1 MHNFPQ
7 IRDFFATSDRRV
19 ALFIFFALWL
29 TYSFI
34 GPGRSAL
41 NPNSVSRM
49 GVVFSILEDQSL
61 RIDKF
66 APFTIDKALFDG
78 SYYSDKAPGISLT
91 ALPFVATLVSGAK
104 MVGVDVR
111 PISDAGL
118 SRFYLF
124 SVFVACA
131 FTSGLSSA
139 AAAGAIF
146 LLVRHWGLGR
156 DAALL
161 SALLYGL
168 ATPVAGWATA
178 FFSHAMAGSLLV
190 IAFTVSI
197 LATETEKYG
206 RWILAVGFLE
216 GVLLSWSF
224 SVEFT
229 GAPAVLILSIFNAR
243 RLFDLPASRSMRL
256 LAGGIAGAAVA
267 AVPLAVYNHS
277 AFGSIWHIGY
287 ENVSSFEGMNEG
299 FFGISMP
306 NAAVL
311 SKIVFGQWRGI
322 LWISPVLVFAPIAYL
337 FAFRHLRID
346 VALVLLLIPAAY
358 FLINCGYYYWDGGY
372 STGPRHVTASL
383 GFISLAFGPLWN
395 FTSLKMRSALLATGL
410 ISGVISLACAS
421 VSMVT
426 PSFIARPVIDWII
439 PQFLMGQVHNAL
451 TSVGIHDLRSL
462 IGIPLMWALA
472 AFVTAPVPR
481 LMLGYRRGFPGL
493 HQSSTR
499 RPPG

>member
-1 MHNFPQ
+1 
-7 IRDFFATSDRRV
+7 
-19 ALFIFFALWL
+19 
-29 TYSFI
+29 
-34 GPGRSAL
+34 
-41 NPNSVSRM
+41 M
-49 GVVFSILEDQSL
+49 GVVFGIIEDQTLS
-61 RIDKF
+61 IDKF
-66 APFTIDKALFDG
+66 APFTCDKALLDG

-91 ALPFVATLVSGAK
+91 ALPVVATLVSGAK
-104 MVGVDVR
+104 IVGVDVR

-131 FTSGLSSA
+131 FTSAVSSA

-168 ATPVAGWATA
+168 ATPMAGWATA

-190 IAFTVSI
+190 IAFAISV
-197 LATETEKYG
+197 LATETDKYG
-206 RWILAVGFLE
+206 RWSLASGFLE
-216 GVLLSWSF
+216 GVLLSWSV
-224 SVEFT
+224 SVEFI
-229 GAPAVLILSIFNAR
+229 GGPAVLMLSVFGVR
-243 RLFDLPASRSMRL
+243 RLFELRVSRSMRL
-256 LAGGIAGAAVA
+256 LAGAIAGVTVG
-267 AVPLAVYNHS
+267 AVPLALYNHS
-277 AFGSIWHIGY
+277 AFGSVWHIGY
-287 ENVSSFEGMNEG
+287 ENVSTFEGMNEG

-306 NAAVL
+306 NATVL
-311 SKIVFGQWRGI
+311 FKIVFGQWRGI
-322 LWISPVLVFAPIAYL
+322 LWISPVLVFVPIAYV

-346 VALVLLLIPAAY
+346 VALLLLLIPGMY
-358 FLINCGYYYWDGGY
+358 FLINCAYYYWDGGY

-395 FTSLKMRSALLATGL
+395 FASLKMRSALLATSL
-410 ISGVISLACAS
+410 ISGLISLACAS

-451 TSVGIHDLRSL
+451 TSAGIHDLRSL
-462 IGIPLMWALA
+462 IGIPLLWAFA
-472 AFVTAPVPR
+472 AFVITSGPKF
-481 LMLGYRRGFPGL
+481 MLGYRRGQP
-493 HQSSTR
+493 
-499 RPPG
+499 RPR